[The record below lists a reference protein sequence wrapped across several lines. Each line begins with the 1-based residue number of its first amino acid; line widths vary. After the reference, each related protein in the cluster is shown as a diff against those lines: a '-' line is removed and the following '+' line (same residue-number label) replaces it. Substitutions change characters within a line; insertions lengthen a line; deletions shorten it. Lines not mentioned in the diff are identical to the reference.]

1 MLKNAM
7 IMLELSPSLP
17 YNKTYSGRNWSSRQN
32 TLLAL
37 LAIFLFNRKNE
48 RKEDK
53 LMNFGYFDDEHREY
67 VITKPN
73 TPAPWCNYLGSPEYG
88 AIISNNA
95 GGYSF
100 VKSGANGRIIR
111 YHFNSDDTPGRYI
124 YLRDDETGD
133 FWSASW
139 QPVGKD
145 LNEYKSEVRHGTAYT
160 KMFADYAGIRSEAM
174 YYVPLNKVYEVWCC
188 KVSNTSDKPRKIS
201 VFGYAELSNDDNYNQ
216 DQVNLQYSLCTTVT
230 SFRGNKI
237 YQQINPNWYKGPD
250 GSNGKERFFGLAG
263 QKVTSYNGDKEAFI
277 GMYHDYGNPVAVE
290 RGECDGVCNYN
301 ENSCGALHTALEIAP
316 GETKTMAFILGRYKE
331 SDADKII
338 AAYEDVSV
346 CDKEIDE
353 LRSYWHAKLNNFNI
367 NTPSQAFN
375 SMVNTWNAYQCFLTF
390 TWSRAA
396 SFVYCGERNG
406 YGYRD
411 TVQDIQGVIHT
422 DPEAALDKIRFML
435 SAQVDNGG
443 GLPLVRFDHD
453 DRAGHEGTP
462 DDPDYVKE
470 TGHPAY
476 RADDALWLFPTVFKY
491 IAETGNLDF
500 IDEEITWSN
509 VPEKASVYE
518 HLKRAIDFSMNHL
531 GPHGLPAGLHADW
544 NDCLRLGAQGES
556 SFVAMQLYYA
566 FTIMRQFAEKKNDT
580 EYIAYLDQTQK
591 QVGDKIN
598 ELWWEDDRYNRG
610 FKETGELIGSKKDPE
625 ASMWLNPQSWS
636 VISGLATKEQAEKA
650 LESVD
655 RELNTAYGAKVMA
668 PSYVDHYFDGAL
680 AGLFPPSTKENGG
693 IFSQTQGWII
703 LAEALMGHGN
713 KAFQYFEESSPS
725 SQNDQAEIRKLEPY
739 VHGQYTEGDESP
751 FHGRSHVHWLTG
763 TATTCMVGC
772 VEGICGIRPDIDGL
786 RVAPAI
792 PSDWKEMTMEKN
804 FRGKKLLIKV
814 ENPNGRES
822 GCSEFY
828 INGEK
833 QEENYIPAEKLTEV
847 TEVRMVL

>member
-1 MLKNAM
+1 
-7 IMLELSPSLP
+7 
-17 YNKTYSGRNWSSRQN
+17 
-32 TLLAL
+32 
-37 LAIFLFNRKNE
+37 
-48 RKEDK
+48 
-53 LMNFGYFDDEHREY
+53 MNFGYFDEENREY

-100 VKSGANGRIIR
+100 VKSGANGRILR
-111 YHFNSDDTPGRYI
+111 YHFNSDDTPGRYL
-124 YLRDDETGD
+124 YLRDDEDGD

-139 QPVGKD
+139 QPVGKPLD
-145 LNEYKSEVRHGTAYT
+145 KYQSEVRHGTAYT
-160 KMFADYAGIRSEAM
+160 KMFAEYAGIKSEAM
-174 YYVPLNKVYEVWCC
+174 YYVPLNKVYEVWCL
-188 KVSNTSDKPRKIS
+188 KVTNASDRPRKIS
-201 VFGYAELSNDDNYNQ
+201 AFGYAELTNDDNYNQ
-216 DQVNLQYSLCTTVT
+216 DQVNLQYTLCTTNT
-230 SFRGNKI
+230 SFRKNKI
-237 YQQINPNWYKGPD
+237 YQQINLNWYKGPD

-263 QKVTSYNGDKEAFI
+263 QPVTSYNGDKEAFI

-301 ENSCGALHTALEIAP
+301 DNSCGALHTALELAP
-316 GETKTMAFILGRYKE
+316 GETKTMAFLLGRYKE
-331 SDADKII
+331 SDADEII

-346 CDKEIDE
+346 CDREIEE
-353 LRSYWHAKLNNFNI
+353 LKDYWHGKLNHFKI
-367 NTPSQAFN
+367 NTPSDAFN

-396 SFVYCGERNG
+396 SFIYCGERNG

-422 DPEAALDKIRFML
+422 DPEAALEKIRFML

-453 DRAGHEGTP
+453 ERAGHEGTP

-476 RADDALWLFPTVFKY
+476 RADDALWLFPTVYKY
-491 IAETGNLDF
+491 ISETGNQAF

-509 VPEKASVYE
+509 IEEKASVYE

-556 SFVAMQLYYA
+556 SFVALQLYYA
-566 FTIMRQFAEKKNDT
+566 FTIMRHFAEKKNDA
-580 EYIAYLDQTQK
+580 EYIAYLDKTQEE
-591 QVGDKIN
+591 VGKKIN
-598 ELWWEDDRYNRG
+598 DLWWEGDRFNRG
-610 FKETGELIGSKKDPE
+610 FKDTGELIGSKNDPE
-625 ASMWLNPQSWS
+625 ASMWLNPQTWS
-636 VISGLATKEQAEKA
+636 VISGLATEEQARLA
-650 LESVD
+650 MDSVE
-655 RELNTAYGAKVMA
+655 RELNTDYGAKVMA

-693 IFSQTQGWII
+693 IFSQTQGWLI

-713 KAFQYFEESSPS
+713 KAFMYFEESSPS
-725 SQNDQAEIRKLEPY
+725 SQNDKAEIRKLEPY

-763 TATTCMVGC
+763 TASTCMVGC
-772 VEGICGIRPDIDGL
+772 VEGICGMRPDLDGL
-786 RVAPAI
+786 RVSPAI
-792 PSDWKEMTMEKN
+792 PSDWKQMTMEKD
-804 FRGKKLLIKV
+804 FRGKKVVIKV
-814 ENPNGRES
+814 ENPNGKES

-833 QEENYIPAEKLTEV
+833 QEDNYIPESKLTDV